1 MNLKETIDH
10 SYEFWFGMNSVYE
23 KWTKENGLTSNSVM
37 VLYLVKNSNQ
47 LITSKII
54 IDKLY
59 LSKQTVNSVL
69 NIMEKDELLVRKI
82 NENNKREK
90 LIVLTSKGNE
100 LADKILRDLY
110 AYESKAYSQ
119 LTEYERTMFVEINNK
134 LLKALLNNKD

>member
-23 KWTKENGLTSNSVM
+23 KWTKDNGLTSNSVM
-37 VLYLVKNSNQ
+37 ILYLTKNSNQ
-47 LITSKII
+47 FITSKLI

-69 NIMEKDELLVRKI
+69 NSMEKDGLLVRKI

-100 LADKILRDLY
+100 FADKILRDLY
-110 AYESKAYSQ
+110 DYESKAYSQ
-119 LTEYERTMFVEINNK
+119 LTEYERTMFVEICNK
-134 LLKALLNNKD
+134 LLKALLTNKN